1 MSTFVY
7 FCSIMSTEKH
17 FEESEGPFHN
27 EISSSFFFQIVR
39 MKKAIFRR
47 SNYLMN
53 EAGIQ
58 LQVEQLPILIILQKN
73 KILSQRELSDIT
85 MRDKSSILRS
95 ITALEKKGL
104 LLVSQDNTDKRKN
117 NISLSEEGIIL
128 ARTIRSL
135 MNKAEEDVLSVFS
148 EEERIMAYQTVKG
161 YADKLET
168 L

>member
-1 MSTFVY
+1 
-7 FCSIMSTEKH
+7 
-17 FEESEGPFHN
+17 
-27 EISSSFFFQIVR
+27 
-39 MKKAIFRR
+39 
-47 SNYLMN
+47 MN

-85 MRDKSSILRS
+85 MRDKSSVLRS

-104 LLVSQDNTDKRKN
+104 LLVSQDSTDKRKN

-148 EEERIMAYQTVKG
+148 EEERIIAYQTIKG

>member
-1 MSTFVY
+1 MY
-7 FCSIMSTEKH
+7 FCPIMTTEKH
-17 FEESEGPFHN
+17 FEEAEGPFHN

-58 LQVEQLPILIILQKN
+58 LQLEQLPILIILQKN

-85 MRDKSSILRS
+85 MRDKSSVLRS